1 MFFITRREHMR
12 RYNGT
17 PIKTVSAINRFF
29 PYIMPNRNASLVYS
43 DINIEMENTLAY
55 LKEVNKDRPKDD
67 QIKIFDLYLAAIH
80 RMFLD
85 RPRLNRFIIGR
96 RYFQRNEH
104 IYFFISKRELT
115 DDGEERTIGL
125 KLGPRDGIFE
135 VHKKA
140 RKEIKESKSEKSD
153 KSDEKAVEILMKL
166 PRWFVKFFTWFMY
179 KFLDERNMMPESL
192 ASTDS
197 VHGSAYIANL
207 GSFGVQNPPFHHLY
221 DYGDLSLFFVLG
233 GLKKDLIVDQET
245 GETSVK
251 TVIPMRISVDER
263 IADGVYFNNTFHVL
277 NDYLQNPKKLETFPD
292 DQKDPYPGVKFKKS
306 KRKK

>member
-1 MFFITRREHMR
+1 MR

-153 KSDEKAVEILMKL
+153 KSDEKAVEILMK
-166 PRWFVKFFTWFMY
+166 
-179 KFLDERNMMPESL
+179 
-192 ASTDS
+192 
-197 VHGSAYIANL
+197 
-207 GSFGVQNPPFHHLY
+207 
-221 DYGDLSLFFVLG
+221 
-233 GLKKDLIVDQET
+233 
-245 GETSVK
+245 
-251 TVIPMRISVDER
+251 
-263 IADGVYFNNTFHVL
+263 
-277 NDYLQNPKKLETFPD
+277 
-292 DQKDPYPGVKFKKS
+292 
-306 KRKK
+306 

>member
-1 MFFITRREHMR
+1 MR

>member
-1 MFFITRREHMR
+1 
-12 RYNGT
+12 
-17 PIKTVSAINRFF
+17 
-29 PYIMPNRNASLVYS
+29 
-43 DINIEMENTLAY
+43 
-55 LKEVNKDRPKDD
+55 
-67 QIKIFDLYLAAIH
+67 
-80 RMFLD
+80 
-85 RPRLNRFIIGR
+85 
-96 RYFQRNEH
+96 
-104 IYFFISKRELT
+104 
-115 DDGEERTIGL
+115 
-125 KLGPRDGIFE
+125 
-135 VHKKA
+135 
-140 RKEIKESKSEKSD
+140 
-153 KSDEKAVEILMKL
+153 
-166 PRWFVKFFTWFMY
+166 
-179 KFLDERNMMPESL
+179 DERNMMPESL

>member
-1 MFFITRREHMR
+1 MR

-29 PYIMPNRNASLVYS
+29 PYVMPNRNASLVYS
-43 DINIEMENTLAY
+43 DINIEMENALAY
-55 LKEVNKDRPKDD
+55 LKEINKDRPKDD

-96 RYFQRNEH
+96 RYYQRNEH

-125 KLGPRDGIFE
+125 KLGPRDDIFE

-140 RKEIKESKSEKSD
+140 RKSIKESKND
-153 KSDEKAVEILMKL
+153 KFDKKDEKAVEILMKF
-166 PRWFVKFFTWFMY
+166 PTCFVKFFTWFMY
-179 KFLDERNMMPESL
+179 KFLDERNLMPKDL

-197 VHGSAYIANL
+197 MHGSAYIANL

-233 GLKKDLIVDQET
+233 GLRKDLVVDQET
-245 GETSVK
+245 SETSVK
-251 TVIPMRISVDER
+251 TVIPIRISLDER
-263 IADGVYFNNTFHVL
+263 IADGVYFNNTFHIL
-277 NDYLQNPKKLETFPD
+277 YDYLQNPKKLETFPD
-292 DQKDPYPGVKFKKS
+292 NQKDPFPGVKFKKGQ
-306 KRKK
+306 RPV